1 MSKTEAS
8 ILIVDDDLDV
18 LVSAQIF
25 LKQLFTEV
33 RVEQRPDKIPELM
46 EIIDFDV
53 ILLDMNFTKGKNDGE
68 EGIYWLNRIL
78 SINPAAVV
86 IFITAYGGI
95 DIAVQA
101 MKVGCFDFLIKPWK
115 NDKLLGSILAGL
127 QLRKSKLEV
136 EKLRFTND
144 TLDQEINQHFKE
156 FVGNSLAIQKVFG
169 LIEKVATTDAD
180 VLILGENGTG
190 KELIAREIHKQ
201 SNRKNEAFIPVDLGA
216 IHENLFESELFGH
229 VKGAFTDAHTHKA
242 GRFELAQKGTI
253 FLDEIGNLSLPLQA
267 KLLSVLQNRRVN
279 RIGSG
284 KEIPVDFRLICA
296 TNMPLYEM
304 VQQGEFRED
313 LLYRI
318 NVVEIKVPSLKERSG
333 DIPLLVSFFMKK
345 FTKKYNKPKLK
356 LPQNVINLLS
366 KYSWPGNIREL
377 GHLIERAVIL
387 SDGIKLNFQDFAS
400 DFSNTKIQGNT
411 EDNLNLEEMEKKHIL
426 KAISRNKGNITK
438 AAKDLGIARTALY
451 RRLEKYGL

>member
-1 MSKTEAS
+1 MKTEAS
-8 ILIVDDDLDV
+8 ILIIDDDLDV

-86 IFITAYGGI
+86 VFITAYGGV

-101 MKVGCFDFLIKPWK
+101 MKIGSFDFLVKPWK
-115 NDKLLGSILAGL
+115 NDKLLGCILAAL

-136 EKLRFTND
+136 EKLRNTNE
-144 TLDQEINQHFKE
+144 TLDSEINQHFKE
-156 FVGNSLAIQKVFG
+156 FVGNSLAIQKVFT
-169 LIEKVATTDAD
+169 LIEKVAITEAD

-201 SNRKNEAFIPVDLGA
+201 SNRRNEVFIPVDLGA

-229 VKGAFTDAHTHKA
+229 IKGSFTDAHVDKA
-242 GRFELAQKGTI
+242 GRFELAHHGTI

-284 KEIPVDFRLICA
+284 KEIQVDFRLICA

-304 VQQGEFRED
+304 VQKGEFRED

-318 NVVEIKVPSLKERSG
+318 NIVEINVPPLRERIG
-333 DIPLLVSFFMKK
+333 DIPLLLNFFFKK
-345 FTKKYNKPKLK
+345 FTKKYNKPKLQVS
-356 LPQNVINLLS
+356 QNIINLLS

-387 SDGIKLNFQDFAS
+387 SDGIKLNFHDFAS
-400 DFSNTKIQGNT
+400 DFSNAKIQGKT
-411 EDNLNLEEMEKKHIL
+411 EDTLNLKEMEKRHIL
-426 KAISRNKGNITK
+426 KAISKNKGNITK

>member
-1 MSKTEAS
+1 
-8 ILIVDDDLDV
+8 
-18 LVSAQIF
+18 
-25 LKQLFTEV
+25 
-33 RVEQRPDKIPELM
+33 
-46 EIIDFDV
+46 
-53 ILLDMNFTKGKNDGE
+53 
-68 EGIYWLNRIL
+68 
-78 SINPAAVV
+78 
-86 IFITAYGGI
+86 
-95 DIAVQA
+95 
-101 MKVGCFDFLIKPWK
+101 
-115 NDKLLGSILAGL
+115 
-127 QLRKSKLEV
+127 
-136 EKLRFTND
+136 
-144 TLDQEINQHFKE
+144 
-156 FVGNSLAIQKVFG
+156 
-169 LIEKVATTDAD
+169 
-180 VLILGENGTG
+180 
-190 KELIAREIHKQ
+190 
-201 SNRKNEAFIPVDLGA
+201 
-216 IHENLFESELFGH
+216 
-229 VKGAFTDAHTHKA
+229 
-242 GRFELAQKGTI
+242 LAQKGTI

>member
-1 MSKTEAS
+1 MSKTEAN
-8 ILIVDDDLDV
+8 ILIIDDDLDV

-25 LKQLFTEV
+25 LKQLFTQV

-86 IFITAYGGI
+86 VFITAYGGV
-95 DIAVQA
+95 DIAVQS
-101 MKVGCFDFLIKPWK
+101 MKIGSFDFLVKPWK
-115 NDKLLGSILAGL
+115 NDKLLGCILAGL

-136 EKLRFTND
+136 EKLRNTND
-144 TLDQEINQHFKE
+144 TLDHEINQHFKE
-156 FVGNSLAIQKVFG
+156 FVGNSLAIQKVFK
-169 LIEKVATTDAD
+169 LIEKVAVTDAD

-201 SNRKNEAFIPVDLGA
+201 SNRKNEVFIPVDLGA
-216 IHENLFESELFGH
+216 IHENLFESELFGQ
-229 VKGAFTDAHTHKA
+229 VKGAFTDAHTDKA
-242 GRFELAQKGTI
+242 GRFELAHNGTI

-267 KLLSVLQNRRVN
+267 KLLSVLQNRKVN
-279 RIGSG
+279 RIGSA

-304 VQQGEFRED
+304 VQQCEFRED

-318 NVVEIKVPSLKERSG
+318 NVVEIKVPALRERMG
-333 DIPLLVSFFMKK
+333 DIPLLVNFFLKK
-345 FTKKYNKPKLK
+345 FTKKYNKPKLQVS
-356 LPQNVINLLS
+356 QNIINLLS

-387 SDGIKLNFQDFAS
+387 SDGVKLNFHDFAS
-400 DFSNTKIQGNT
+400 DFSNTKTQGNT
-411 EDNLNLEEMEKKHIL
+411 EDNLNLEEMEKRHIL
-426 KAISRNKGNITK
+426 KAISKNKGNMTR

>member
-1 MSKTEAS
+1 MKTEAS

-78 SINPAAVV
+78 SIKPAAVV
-86 IFITAYGGI
+86 VFITAYGGV

-101 MKVGCFDFLIKPWK
+101 MKIGSFDFLVKPWK
-115 NDKLLGSILAGL
+115 NDKLLGCILAAL

-136 EKLRFTND
+136 ERLRSTND

-156 FVGNSLAIQKVFG
+156 FVGNSLAIQKVFT
-169 LIEKVATTDAD
+169 LIEKVAITEAD

-201 SNRKNEAFIPVDLGA
+201 SNRRNEVFIPVDLGA

-229 VKGAFTDAHTHKA
+229 IKGSFTDAHVDKA
-242 GRFELAQKGTI
+242 GRFELAHHGTI

-284 KEIPVDFRLICA
+284 KEIQVDFRLICA

-304 VQQGEFRED
+304 VQKGEFRED

-318 NVVEIKVPSLKERSG
+318 NVVEIKVPALRERSG
-333 DIPLLVSFFMKK
+333 DIPLLINFFLKK
-345 FTKKYNKPKLK
+345 YIKKYNKPKLQIS
-356 LPQNVINLLS
+356 QNIINLLS
-366 KYSWPGNIREL
+366 RYSWPGNIREL
-377 GHLIERAVIL
+377 GHMIERAVIL
-387 SDGIKLNFQDFAS
+387 SDGIKLNFHDFAS
-400 DFSNTKIQGNT
+400 DFSNVKIQGKT
-411 EDNLNLEEMEKKHIL
+411 EENLNLEEMEKRHIL
-426 KAISRNKGNITK
+426 KAISKNKGNMTK